1 MNGEF
6 VLCAAIKY
14 HDTFVCGYD
23 YGDCYVILYRIEPDI
38 DPKSVIAGFL
48 TSHNRFVSR
57 SEAAVIAKAA
67 GQVTR
72 VTDQLN
78 PKELY
83 FGLKPL

>member
-14 HDTFVCGYD
+14 HDTLVCGYD
-23 YGDCYVILYRIEPDI
+23 YGDCYLNLYRIETDI
-38 DPKSVIAGFL
+38 DPKSVVCGFQ
-48 TSHNRFVSR
+48 TSHNRFVSKP
-57 SEAAVIAKAA
+57 EAAVIAHAS
-67 GQVTR
+67 GQVSR

-78 PKELY
+78 PKDLY

>member
-1 MNGEF
+1 MKQEF

-14 HDTFVCGYD
+14 HDTLVCGYN
-23 YGDCYVILYRIEPDI
+23 YGDCYVILYRIEKDI
-38 DPKSVIAGFL
+38 KPPELISGFL
-48 TSHNRFVSR
+48 TSHNRFVSK
-57 SEAAVIAKAA
+57 SEAAIIAHAS
-67 GQVTR
+67 GQVVR